1 MTELTSAT
9 RKKRADLMLAI
20 ERLLAPSSCVV
31 GVVGVGSIALNTASE
46 GSDIDVLVFMD
57 PIDEYVVPAESIWC
71 PWDDT
76 FHSIFTEDR
85 RIQNEGIQLDCKL
98 CDLKQWQT
106 DDTVWTEGQRA
117 GLAHGW
123 IAFDRDGRVAALIE
137 TRTRYDDATRIAKL
151 DQSVNRL
158 DQLVGGDAPA
168 GAWRMHGS
176 LIAFDRLNAGY
187 DALIDLL
194 FALNRRWRFWR
205 DREIMHVLRLPWLP
219 ANAEKRLLLAQHA
232 PSLNEAGYLSQA
244 STLAGLFKDCVSYLQ
259 VEGFYG
265 NDPTSEA
272 FVRSTDG
279 DPGRTW
285 NLHEWSERRR
295 RRRKD

>member
-1 MTELTSAT
+1 MTELTAAT

-20 ERLLAPSSCVV
+20 ERLFAPASCVI

-57 PIDEYVVPAESIWC
+57 PLDEYVVPAESIWC
-71 PWDDT
+71 PWDDS
-76 FHSIFTEDR
+76 FHSIFTEDQR
-85 RIQNEGIQLDCKL
+85 VQNEGIQLDCKL

-106 DDTVWTEGQRA
+106 DDAVWTEGQRA

-123 IAFDRDGRVAALIE
+123 IAFDRDGRVTTLLEA
-137 TRTRYDDATRIAKL
+137 RTRYDDATRIAKL

-158 DQLVGGDAPA
+158 DQLLNRDAPA
-168 GAWRMHGS
+168 NAWRKFGP

-205 DREIMHVLRLPWLP
+205 DREMTHVLRLPWLP
-219 ANAEKRLLLAQHA
+219 ANADKRLLLAQHA
-232 PSLNEAGYLSQA
+232 PSLNEAGYLTQA
-244 STLAGLFKDCVSYLQ
+244 STLAGLFKDCVSHLQ
-259 VEGFYG
+259 VEGFYSD
-265 NDPTSEA
+265 DPTSEA
-272 FVRSTDG
+272 FIRSTAG
-279 DPGRTW
+279 DPGRVW
-285 NLHEWSERRR
+285 DLRAWSERRR
-295 RRRKD
+295 NRRND